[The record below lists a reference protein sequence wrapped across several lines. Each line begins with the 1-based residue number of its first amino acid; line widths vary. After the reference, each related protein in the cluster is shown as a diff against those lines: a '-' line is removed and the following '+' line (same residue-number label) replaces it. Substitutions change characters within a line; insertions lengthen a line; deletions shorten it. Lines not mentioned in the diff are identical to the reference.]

1 MQTYTAT
8 SNICFCDECLGFTDI
23 QDIQEFNYQPSLH
36 YPYQPPVQKYQ
47 PVYFFTKLSRYLPIT
62 FNDRSLSFI
71 QK

>member
-23 QDIQEFNYQPSLH
+23 QEFNYQPSLS
-36 YPYQPPVQKYQ
+36 YPYQPPEPPKYQ